1 MALQDHHGRC
11 SLMCVSPAES
21 QISDGSTGSA
31 QEQLMSLPE
40 GLTYKTHPSCV
51 RPGLNTRVQH

>member
-40 GLTYKTHPSCV
+40 GLMY
-51 RPGLNTRVQH
+51 